1 MLFRQSDFSSMSSL
15 AQSTSFRTPYAA
27 RLVSHHTL
35 CFVKNSFDTVELFP
49 NITKNENH
57 LLHYALYVLLFML
70 IFLNI
75 FVIICSGFMPGVL
88 LHIDV
93 NGGLLPTGS
102 SSPDYIDPSLS

>member
-1 MLFRQSDFSSMSSL
+1 MLFHQSDFSSMSSL
-15 AQSTSFRTPYAA
+15 AQSVSFRTPGAV

-49 NITKNENH
+49 NFSKNENY
-57 LLHYALYVLLFML
+57 LLHYTLYVLLFML

-93 NGGLLPTGS
+93 NGG
-102 SSPDYIDPSLS
+102 SLCAESL

>member
-27 RLVSHHTL
+27 HLVSHHTL
-35 CFVKNSFDTVELFP
+35 CFVKNSFDTVELFQ
-49 NITKNENH
+49 NFSKNENH
-57 LLHYALYVLLFML
+57 LLHYALCVSLFMSV
-70 IFLNI
+70 FLDI

-93 NGGLLPTGS
+93 NGG
-102 SSPDYIDPSLS
+102 SLCAESL